1 MLFKKRRKKHPME
14 FTYTTQK
21 LLKLINNFSNVEGY
35 KMNTQSQLHFY
46 TLAMNNPIY
55 NRINK
60 NKKLR
65 KEFNKRCVRFVQ

>member
-1 MLFKKRRKKHPME
+1 ME
-14 FTYTTQK
+14 FTYTTHRNYW
-21 LLKLINNFSNVEGY
+21 INNFSNVEGY

-60 NKKLR
+60 NKKL
-65 KEFNKRCVRFVQ
+65 KNLTKDV